1 MHDEGWTAV
10 IARGRARMR
19 MEPRTEV
26 SDAQR
31 SVPSHETVGQPASSS
46 TSQFWGPGQIVD
58 PNLSGEGGGSSG
70 GGSAASAPKI
80 LGWTYAPK
88 HVLPRWGR
96 GGDDLAA
103 VGLAEALE
111 FDVLVTSSGAC
122 VRCGSTRHVRVQRH
136 HPGGCGAF
144 EWTHGLDIDWRW
156 TCCGRHESFSH
167 GRRCA
172 PAGSHATGCVEAP
185 LCTACFVC
193 PCVRLIAARKAQE
206 EDM

>member
-1 MHDEGWTAV
+1 
-10 IARGRARMR
+10 MR

-58 PNLSGEGGGSSG
+58 PNLSGEGGGV
-70 GGSAASAPKI
+70 SAASAPKI

-122 VRCGSTRHVRVQRH
+122 VKCGSTRHVRVQR
-136 HPGGCGAF
+136 
-144 EWTHGLDIDWRW
+144 WRLRRLRVDPRP
-156 TCCGRHESFSH
+156 RH
-167 GRRCA
+167 
-172 PAGSHATGCVEAP
+172 
-185 LCTACFVC
+185 
-193 PCVRLIAARKAQE
+193 RLAVDVLRAARELLPRPAVRAGGVARDGVRRGAAVHGVLRVPVRAADRGAEGAGGGHVTAAREAVAALPSLRKA
-206 EDM
+206 